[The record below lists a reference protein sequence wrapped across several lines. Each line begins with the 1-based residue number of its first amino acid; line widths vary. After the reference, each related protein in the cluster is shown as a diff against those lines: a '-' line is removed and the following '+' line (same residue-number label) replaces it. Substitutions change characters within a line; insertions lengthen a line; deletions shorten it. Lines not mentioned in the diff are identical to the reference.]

1 MWIWL
6 TTVTP
11 APTVG
16 VREVTLS
23 DLRDIPLSFAVLFG
37 VLAVVC
43 GCLLLFFAWRKRKKE
58 KTTDEE
64 QK

>member
-1 MWIWL
+1 MWIWM
-6 TTVTP
+6 TTATP

-23 DLRDIPLSFAVLFG
+23 ELRNIPLSFAVLFG

-43 GCLLLFFAWRKRKKE
+43 GCLLLYFAWKKRKKG
-58 KTTDEE
+58 KTADKE
-64 QK
+64 QE